1 MTTVHI
7 RQSIPVPLK
16 RLVAALIDFG
26 PGREEVFGKGREHR
40 SGEPGSPQ

>member
-16 RLVAALIDFG
+16 RLAAALIDFG
-26 PGREEVFGKGREHR
+26 PGRERASAKGT
-40 SGEPGSPQ
+40 STGSAEPGSSQ